1 MFSEWDLKVD
11 KKDGKKIVKN
21 GGKSMDQ
28 AKKMAIKQAFW
39 DREKLC
45 RIKSDVP
52 LIEELTQSRF
62 LS

>member
-1 MFSEWDLKVD
+1 
-11 KKDGKKIVKN
+11 
-21 GGKSMDQ
+21 MDQ

-39 DREKLC
+39 DRERFC